1 MNSSCDCGT
10 GTTCTCGCCEGIAIA
25 VPQPTANRPG
35 LPALAYRVGTH
46 ATFLETMIA
55 RLSSSDFPAL
65 AALTTRAPADP
76 SIALLDSWALV
87 ADVLTFYQ
95 ERIANEGYLRTA
107 TERRSILELARL
119 ISYRLRPGVAATVY
133 LAYTLDEDRSKTP
146 PAPTE
151 TLIPAGSRS
160 QSVPGPGQAPQFF
173 ETSVDLDARSAW
185 NDLGVRQTQPQLFTM
200 NRDFGTDVLMRD
212 AIYFQGASTNL
223 QPGDP
228 LMFILNPR
236 PSSGQQALRL
246 VQSVEIQSAQNR
258 TEVILQPPPDVPA
271 TAGETA
277 YALVSAAV
285 TPFIADATNL
295 FPGTSLAA
303 QAAACLSNPP
313 PNLPAGLLQNL
324 QAATDK
330 SGAAAV
336 VIVQQTI
343 SPLTE
348 LHDLATKR
356 NFTRLQPWL
365 GQILDTLAALVS
377 QLPTLDAA
385 AKMAARNTAASE
397 SVIVTKAPS
406 ALAKLAALLPTLAQ
420 PPSLQPPNSFQLA
433 RSVSRTFDKSSDM
446 GPRLLGTFSPAAA
459 AMLYRAWTNIG
470 LPSTSAEV
478 GAVRLKT
485 GLFPGNYPGVPT
497 STKTTDTT
505 VITSFDSPPTI
516 AKDWIGLVSGDQNPI
531 PVAIA
536 LDAVYDK
543 IVAGSWV
550 MIARPNFGD
559 TSKSSAPASNQT
571 GGRTRTFHRVVSTAT
586 VPMTTADAG
595 FTAKVTQ
602 LTLDPPWLSDFLN
615 RRFAYDFIA
624 DQPGALQGTIVLAQT
639 ELLPLAEE
647 PLDVDLE
654 GDTIE
659 LDSAYDG
666 LESGRW
672 IIVAGERTD
681 IPNVTGV
688 TAAELVMILGVA
700 QVTTSPNGMPA
711 PVHTV
716 LTLANELAY
725 TYDSTT
731 VTIYGNVVKATN
743 GQTNNEILGN
753 GDGSQLFQ
761 EFTLKQKPLTF
772 VPASNPSGVNST
784 LEVYVNNVEWQE
796 TDTLAGLGPK
806 DRSYVT
812 QTADNDSTLVIF
824 GNGVEGARLPTGS
837 ANVTAIYRNGIGQ
850 PGNVDAN
857 QISLLQSRPLNVKAV
872 INPLRA
878 SGGADRDSR
887 DDARRN
893 APLAVMSLDRLVSV
907 QDYADFARTFAGI
920 GKASSAKISN
930 GQFDLV
936 HVSIAGAADIPIDP
950 TSDLYINLAQALR
963 VNGDPYQPLQLAVR
977 SLRLLVISAQV
988 KILADYIWEDVAADL
1003 RTALLNT
1010 FSFDNRSLG
1019 QPVFQS
1025 EVISAMQSVAGVA
1038 YVNLQKLDSVAE
1050 SATAEALANLA
1061 STLALNEFIPA
1072 ALARPNP
1079 SPANYPTDAILP
1091 AELVYLS
1098 PTLPDTLILN
1108 EVKS

>member
-1 MNSSCDCGT
+1 MNSACNCGT
-10 GTTCTCGCCEGIAIA
+10 GTACTCGCCEGIAIA

-65 AALTTRAPADP
+65 AALTTRDPADP
-76 SIALLDSWALV
+76 SIALLDSWAVV

-133 LAYTLDEDRSKTP
+133 LAYTLDEDRTKNP
-146 PAPTE
+146 PVPTE
-151 TLIPAGSRS
+151 TLIAAGSRS

-173 ETSVDLDARSAW
+173 ETSDDLDARSAW
-185 NDLGVRQTQPQLFTM
+185 NNLGVRTTEPQLFTM
-200 NRDFGTDVLMRD
+200 NRDFGTDVFTRD
-212 AIYFQGASTNL
+212 TIYFQGTAANL

-228 LMFILNPR
+228 LMFILDPR
-236 PSSGQQALRL
+236 PSSGAQALRL
-246 VQSVEIQSAQNR
+246 VQSVEVQSAQNR
-258 TEVILQPPPDVPA
+258 TEIILQPPA
-271 TAGETA
+271 LAAAMAGETA
-277 YALVSAAV
+277 YTFVSNAV
-285 TPFIADATNL
+285 TPFIADAANL
-295 FPGTSLAA
+295 FSDSSIGQS
-303 QAAACLSNPP
+303 AAALLSNPP
-313 PNLPAGLLQNL
+313 PNSPPGLIENL

-330 SGAAAV
+330 SGTGAA
-336 VIVQQTI
+336 VIVQNIITQM
-343 SPLTE
+343 TE
-348 LHDLATKR
+348 LHDLAVKR
-356 NFTRLQPWL
+356 NFTRLEPWL
-365 GQILDTLAALVS
+365 GEILDTLAELVS
-377 QLPTLDAA
+377 QLPNLDAA
-385 AKMAARNTAASE
+385 AKMAARNAASSA
-397 SVIVTKAPS
+397 SVIATREPS
-406 ALAKLAALLPTLAQ
+406 ALINLTAVLPALAQ
-420 PPSLQPPNSFQLA
+420 PPSLQPPNTFQLA
-433 RSVSRTFDKSSDM
+433 RSVSQTFDKSSDM
-446 GPRLLGTFSPAAA
+446 GPRLLGAFLPAAA
-459 AMLYRAWTNIG
+459 SMLYRAWTNLEIA
-470 LPSTSAEV
+470 TSSAVV
-478 GAVRLKT
+478 GAVRSKA

-497 STKTTDTT
+497 STKTDTT
-505 VITSFDSPPTI
+505 VTTSFENPPTI
-516 AKDWIGLVSGDQNPI
+516 AEDWTGLIANEKNPI
-531 PVAIA
+531 PSAIA

-550 MIARPNFGD
+550 MIKRPNLDD
-559 TSKSSAPASNQT
+559 TSQSNAPAYNQI

-615 RRFAYDFIA
+615 PRSAIEFAGK
-624 DQPGALQGTIVLAQT
+624 PGALQGTIVHAQT
-639 ELLPLAEE
+639 EVLPLAEE

-654 GDTIE
+654 GNTIE
-659 LDSAYDG
+659 LDEVYDG

-700 QVTTSPNGMPA
+700 QVTTSPNGSA
-711 PVHTV
+711 AAVHTV
-716 LTLANELAY
+716 LTLANKLAY

-731 VTIYGNVVKATN
+731 VTIYGNVVKATH

-753 GDGSQLFQ
+753 GDGNQLFQ

-772 VPASNPSGVNST
+772 VPASNPDGVNTT
-784 LEVYVNNVEWQE
+784 LAVYVNNIEWQE

-812 QTADNDSTLVIF
+812 QTADDASTSVIF

-920 GKASSAKISN
+920 GKASSTKISN
-930 GQFDLV
+930 GQLDLV
-936 HVSIAGAADIPIDP
+936 HVSIAGAGDIPIDP
-950 TSDLYINLAQALR
+950 TSDLYLNLAQALL
-963 VNGDPYQPLQLAVR
+963 VNGDSYQPLQVAVR

-988 KILADYIWEDVAADL
+988 KILAEYIWEDVAADL
-1003 RTALLNT
+1003 RTALLNA
-1010 FSFDNRSLG
+1010 FSFDNRNLG

-1025 EVISAMQSVAGVA
+1025 EVISIMQSVAGVA
-1038 YVNLQKLDSVAE
+1038 YANMQILDSVTE
-1050 SATAEALANLA
+1050 NATAADLANLA
-1061 STLALNEFIPA
+1061 ATLALKKIIPS

-1091 AELVYLS
+1091 AELVYLT

-1108 EVKS
+1108 QVKS